1 MARPSFEEKL
11 AGVLRTAVREAYG
24 VELDGIHVER
34 PNEAAHGDFAS
45 NVALANARVF
55 KRNPRE
61 VAQGIVD
68 SLEAPF
74 VESVEVAG
82 PGFINFR
89 LSSEALAEE
98 LEALLATG
106 EGDGRQEPS
115 GEPVLLEYVSVNPT
129 G

>member
-1 MARPSFEEKL
+1 MGKPSLEEKL

-24 VELDGIHVER
+24 VELDGVHVER

-68 SLEAPF
+68 AIEAPF
-74 VESVEVAG
+74 VESIEVAG

-98 LEALLATG
+98 LEALLSAG
-106 EGDGRQEPS
+106 EEYGKRELS
-115 GEPVLLEYVSVNPT
+115 GEPSLLE
-129 G
+129 

>member
-1 MARPSFEEKL
+1 MSLEARL
-11 AGVLRTAVREAYG
+11 AESLREAARDAYG

-45 NVALANARVF
+45 NVALANARIF

-61 VAQGIVD
+61 VAQG
-68 SLEAPF
+68 LAGTLNAPF

-89 LSSEALAEE
+89 VSAGALGGE
-98 LEALLATG
+98 L
-106 EGDGRQEPS
+106 
-115 GEPVLLEYVSVNPT
+115 
-129 G
+129 